1 MCYVQYENIIIV
13 SCHALSSYIYIYYLY
28 IILNEKKICTLYCLC
43 LPSLGGGGN
52 SVTGGAGLVFLA
64 TVNGTAAATQQR
76 IE

>member
-1 MCYVQYENIIIV
+1 MY
-13 SCHALSSYIYIYYLY
+13 
-28 IILNEKKICTLYCLC
+28 TLYYLC

>member
-1 MCYVQYENIIIV
+1 MYSTKMY
-13 SCHALSSYIYIYYLY
+13 SRHALFRYTYYLH
-28 IILNEKKICTLYCLC
+28 IHTLNEKKITIIRYIILC
-43 LPSLGGGGN
+43 LPSFGGGGN